1 MHERSDRLRLLGQVA
16 GILRDAGIPFAVIG
30 ASAMATH
37 GVLRATVDDDLL
49 VIDPRCLQPELWS
62 TLRAEGADVE
72 VRKGD
77 IFDPLAGVVRLAKE
91 GQRPVDVVVGKSA
104 WQREVLERAASG
116 SSDEKLPVVR
126 AADVILLKLYAGGPQ
141 DAWDIHQLL
150 AAEDRDSLIAQVDQ
164 ELSRLPA
171 ASAALWKK
179 ILEG

>member
-1 MHERSDRLRLLGQVA
+1 
-16 GILRDAGIPFAVIG
+16 
-30 ASAMATH
+30 MARH
-37 GVLRATVDDDLL
+37 GVLRATVDEDLL
-49 VIDPRCLQPELWS
+49 VIDYRCLQTELWS
-62 TLRAEGADVE
+62 SLRAAGTEVE
-72 VRKGD
+72 IRKGD
-77 IFDPLAGVVRLAKE
+77 IFDPLAGVVRLSQE

-116 SSDEKLPVVR
+116 VLDNRLPVVS

-150 AAEDRDSLIAQVDQ
+150 AAENRESLIAQVDQ

-171 ASAALWKK
+171 SSAALWKK

>member
-1 MHERSDRLRLLGQVA
+1 MHQRPDRLSLLGQVA
-16 GILRDAGIPFAVIG
+16 GTLRAAEIPFAVIG

-37 GVLRATVDDDLL
+37 GILRATVDEDLL
-49 VIDPRCLQPELWS
+49 VIDVRCLQPELWS
-62 TLRAEGADVE
+62 ALRAAGADVE
-72 VRKGD
+72 IRKGD
-77 IFDPLAGVVRLAKE
+77 VFDPLAGVVRLAQE

-116 SSDEKLPVVR
+116 RSDQSLPVVR

-150 AAEDRDSLIAQVDQ
+150 AMEDRDLLIEQVDR
-164 ELSRLPA
+164 ELSRLPP

-179 ILEG
+179 ILDG